1 MISQLLKYTIFL
13 LWSFAGTKPR
23 SSSLLSN
30 SSLDDVITTEMA
42 KAKSEAEK
50 RRSLQP
56 KPVKPP
62 SPVKPLLPPT
72 ASLHDKSTMT
82 HNSNSESTAHISS
95 NGAIT
100 SSTKPGRP
108 VSKPAIKPVSKPVRP
123 PVSAQLSARRSV
135 DPQTLPITSSPYD
148 KINQPYES
156 RFEWKDEK

>member
-1 MISQLLKYTIFL
+1 M

-72 ASLHDKSTMT
+72 ASLHDKSTIT

-108 VSKPAIKPVSKPVRP
+108 VNKPVSKPVRP
-123 PVSAQLSARRSV
+123 PVSAQLSARKSV
-135 DPQTLPITSSPYD
+135 DPQSLPATSSPYD
-148 KINQPYES
+148 KINQPYKS